1 MSFNSSFNSLSEIW
15 SYYDAVERKR
25 FTAHDITA
33 AINQLP
39 EDNPDAEQCRYE
51 ALAFGFVPSNREN
64 EWGTYYGSQL
74 TFTKKDTGEEVYV
87 PDISS
92 VTPEIISYWETRATT
107 VVNPLLK
114 MRYTGLVL
122 DFKKRITG
130 KQPDYKTIKLA
141 NIETII
147 AVIAGDYAGDLTSLC
162 YAERALKLA
171 TGFRKAELVQ
181 RVAKAF
187 FEAHKRM
194 AAPDSKPGL
203 WCKIVQSLIKYPEA
217 FEPYKEEII
226 QENIERLTR
235 LETSALE
242 EGVRTDNYAH
252 ILSDQVDILCE
263 YYHAFG
269 EDEKIDGLLDRLLVA
284 LKKPIPVRGGMWG
297 QSMLER
303 MQRRYRKYGM
313 DKKANR
319 LYVDISDL
327 GSKVLEEMQK
337 HEHSFTLER
346 EKIDAFIKAAMEG
359 THEDRL
365 VRYIINYLPV
375 REDEIKKRKEH
386 AQEFPLEDIVST
398 ISIDDQGNTITRIGA
413 GKNAEEQKLH
423 HFMYNSMTIGA
434 FFMQLHMEELKKNKD
449 VTLESLMSLFED
461 CPLVIDSHREFLKR
475 GLEAYMNDDHMVC
488 CHILI
493 PQIEAMIRRLIAL
506 KGGAVLRQSADPA
519 AGNEYYSLESLLDS
533 PVAKECMK
541 EDMITYFK
549 VLFVS
554 DAGWNL
560 RNLISHGLINANSFN
575 YTMSDRVVHALLIL
589 SQFKRMS
596 TATQN

>member
-1 MSFNSSFNSLSEIW
+1 MSFNSLSKIW

-147 AVIAGDYAGDLTSLC
+147 AVIAGDYADDLTSLF

-242 EGVRTDNYAH
+242 EGDRTDNYAH

-263 YYHAFG
+263 YYHVFG
-269 EDEKIDGLLDRLLVA
+269 EDEKIEGLLDRLLVA

-297 QSMLER
+297 QCMLER

-319 LYVDISDL
+319 LYVGISNL

-337 HEHSFTLER
+337 YEHSFTLER

-365 VRYIINYLPV
+365 VRYIINNLPV
-375 REDEIKKRKEH
+375 REEEIKKRKEH

-398 ISIDDQGNTITRIGA
+398 ISIDDKGNTITRIGA

-449 VTLESLMSLFED
+449 VTLESLMSLFDD

-475 GLEAYMNDDHMVC
+475 GLEAYMNDDHIVC

-506 KGGAVLRQSADPA
+506 NGGAVLRQSADPA
-519 AGNEYYSLESLLDS
+519 AGNEYYSLDSLLDS

-596 TATQN
+596 TATQT

>member
-1 MSFNSSFNSLSEIW
+1 MSFSSLSEIW
-15 SYYDAVERKR
+15 SYFDTVERKR
-25 FTAHDITA
+25 FTARDITT
-33 AINQLP
+33 AIKQLP
-39 EDNPDAEQCRYE
+39 EDCPYAELCRFE
-51 ALAFGFVPSNREN
+51 ALAFDFVPSNREN
-64 EWGTYYGSQL
+64 EWGTYYGWQWSG
-74 TFTKKDTGEEVYV
+74 KKRDTGEDVYI

-92 VTPEIISYWETRATT
+92 VTPEIISYWETRAAT

-130 KQPDYKTIKLA
+130 KQPDYKTIKQA
-141 NIETII
+141 NIEAII
-147 AVIAGDYAGDLTSLC
+147 AVIEGDYADDLTILY
-162 YAERALKLA
+162 YAERALNLA
-171 TGFRKAELVQ
+171 AGFRKADLVQ

-194 AAPDSKPGL
+194 AATDSKPGL
-203 WCKIVQSLIKYPEA
+203 WCKILQSLIKYPKA

-226 QENIERLTR
+226 QENIERFIR
-235 LETSALE
+235 LEIKALE
-242 EGVRTDNYAH
+242 EGGRTDNYTH

-269 EDEKIDGLLDRLLVA
+269 EDEKIEGLLDRLLVA

-313 DKKANR
+313 DKKANL

-346 EKIDAFIKAAMEG
+346 EKIDAFLKAAMEG

-365 VRYIINYLPV
+365 IRYIINYLPV
-375 REDEIKKRKEH
+375 REEEIKRKKEH
-386 AQEFPLEDIVST
+386 AIEFPLEDMVST
-398 ISIDDQGNTITRIGA
+398 MAIDDQGNTTTRIGA

-434 FFMQLHMEELKKNKD
+434 FFMQLHMDELKKNQD

-461 CPLVIDSHREFLKR
+461 CPLVMGSHRGFLKK
-475 GLEAYMNDDHMVC
+475 GFEAYLNDDHMVC

-493 PQIEAMIRRLIAL
+493 PQIEAMVRRLIAL
-506 KGGAVLRQSADPA
+506 NGGAVLRQSADPA
-519 AGNEYYSLESLLDS
+519 AGNEYYSLDSLLDC

-541 EDMITYFK
+541 EDIITYFK

-589 SQFKRMS
+589 SQFKRV
-596 TATQN
+596 